1 MGRYRDPGFRRKPNL
16 VFSVFLIVAGIAL
29 FLANLNLLPINVHE
43 LWDLWPLIF
52 VAMGLG
58 RIGRSPSPSA
68 FVIGGILVAFGV
80 IFTLVNIGI
89 IRVHIHDG
97 SWPLS
102 LLFIA
107 LGAGGLAKVL
117 EGSKSSWRHTPG
129 PDIVTDPNIVT
140 DPSAPSPQP
149 PWPTREN
156 WAGWSKPSG
165 PNAGPSPV
173 LDNVAFMASI
183 KRKVDGPDFQGGTL
197 TTLLASIDLDLRRA
211 RMPEG
216 RNSIVLDTNVIM
228 GGIKLRIPETW
239 RVSWNGLNI
248 MANFED
254 RTIPPIAGNAAPELV
269 ITGYLL
275 MGGIEVES

>member
-1 MGRYRDPGFRRKPNL
+1 LARYRDRGFRRKPNF

-43 LWDLWPLIF
+43 IWDLWPLIF

-58 RIGRSPSPSA
+58 KIGRTPSPAA
-68 FVIGGILVAFGV
+68 FLIGGILVTFGA
-80 IFTLVNIGI
+80 IFTLVNIGV

-107 LGAGGLAKVL
+107 LGVGGLAKVL
-117 EGSKSSWRHTPG
+117 EGNNPRWRQP
-129 PDIVTDPNIVT
+129 PSPNLAT

-156 WAGWSKPSG
+156 WAGWSNPSG
-165 PNAGPSPV
+165 PNSNASPV
-173 LDNVAFMASI
+173 LDNVALMASI

-197 TTLLASIDLDLRRA
+197 TAFWGSIDLDLRRA

-216 RNSIVLDTNVIM
+216 RDSILLDTNVIM
-228 GGIKLRIPETW
+228 GGVKLRIPETW

-254 RTIPPIAGNAAPELV
+254 RTIPPVAGSAAPELV
-269 ITGYLL
+269 ISGYLL
-275 MGGIEVES
+275 MGSIEVES